1 MPFRPFKK
9 KKKKNLPKPPSL
21 SKTGGSMFDE
31 VLGELRATQGSETRN
46 SPEEVSSP
54 KIMPA
59 PPQRPIPPSY
69 NSDYSIPGPPR
80 KEESF
85 HFNKTQELQGP
96 PIETANRRSP
106 NLPKVSYDRQ
116 SPSFGADDISD
127 DILEELKMKDF
138 NPNLVKAPPKRF
150 IPKSDDDLKKQ
161 HLLESKR
168 EYFEA
173 ANKQLE
179 LNFYDNAATY
189 IACGVLCILIS
200 DGLEVARSSLSKLSS
215 SLPSN
220 VLDNVILDNVRLL
233 LDSTKNRNFTFLNR
247 AEKTLRSNLQQLYP
261 EDIAIIESG
270 IKTAKSLL
278 GL

>member
-1 MPFRPFKK
+1 
-9 KKKKNLPKPPSL
+9 
-21 SKTGGSMFDE
+21 MFDE

-116 SPSFGADDISD
+116 SPSFGADDVSD

-200 DGLEVARSSLSKLSS
+200 DGLDVARSSLSKLSS

>member
-1 MPFRPFKK
+1 MPKIPFRK

-21 SKTGGSMFDE
+21 SNSGGSMFDE
-31 VLGELRATQGSETRN
+31 VLGELRASQGSETRN
-46 SPEEVSSP
+46 PPEEASSP
-54 KIMPA
+54 KMMPA
-59 PPQRPIPPSY
+59 PPQRPTLPSY
-69 NSDYSIPGPPR
+69 DSDYSIPGPPR

-85 HFNKTQELQGP
+85 HFEKTQELQGP
-96 PIETANRRSP
+96 PREPTNRRSP
-106 NLPKVSYDRQ
+106 NLPEVSYDRQ
-116 SPSFGADDISD
+116 SPSFGAEQVSD

-161 HLLESKR
+161 HLQESKR

-200 DGLEVARSSLSKLSS
+200 DGLDVARSSLSKLSS

-233 LDSTKNRNFTFLNR
+233 LDSTKNRNFTFLKR
-247 AEKTLRSNLQQLYP
+247 AEKTLNSNLQQLYP